1 MATIIEKLK
10 NKEIDTLSEHAIEG
24 GKIVKVFELKG
35 KITIFLVHT
44 GVAMIHIPYVGA
56 FYLDKE
62 TAQQLLNEE
71 EQNIVMMSKGNK
83 VQP

>member
-1 MATIIEKLK
+1 
-10 NKEIDTLSEHAIEG
+10 
-24 GKIVKVFELKG
+24 LKG